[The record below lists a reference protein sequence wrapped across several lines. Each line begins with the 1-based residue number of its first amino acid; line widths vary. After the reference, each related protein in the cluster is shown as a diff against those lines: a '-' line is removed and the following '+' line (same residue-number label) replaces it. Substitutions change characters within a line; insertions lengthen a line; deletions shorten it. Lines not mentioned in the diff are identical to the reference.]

1 MLLKEESEKN
11 IWKRKDAAPKTRNLW
26 LKKIKRK
33 EDIHTKSSSS
43 IHLLWFL
50 SFSSL
55 KNLNPLLREPTFSSV
70 PRAALPPL
78 AVDL

>member
-1 MLLKEESEKN
+1 MLLKEESQEN
-11 IWKRKDAAPKTRNLW
+11 FEEKDAAPKTRNLL

-50 SFSSL
+50 GFSSL
-55 KNLNPLLREPTFSSV
+55 KNLDPLLREPTFSSV